1 MLKTRAEHITKTVK
15 FYSYKTPVLAST
27 NNEAILEA
35 ATNLLEAS
43 QSCGSKLAIKNLYPQ
58 LKYSINLLKFFCSRP
73 KN

>member
-35 ATNLLEAS
+35 ATNLLEAL
-43 QSCGSKLAIKNLYPQ
+43 QLHNSKLAIKILH
-58 LKYSINLLKFFCSRP
+58 L
-73 KN
+73 